1 MVFEAFPSLRWVR
14 PQGRGLEPRACN
26 EIGTRPPARS
36 GNAPGR
42 TAPAQ
47 STPSNPRPSPRTQ
60 IAPSAASGLRLRILA
75 TGPAPIRLYSD
86 HGRLREP
93 DLKVCPGSSSGI
105 DDIPRRRPGASRTEL
120 GRRRSIERQRD
131 PTRRSNAELGDPL
144 SGYRAPQGAAL
155 RRRDP
160 RNRIR
165 LPSGEGLQEHHVH
178 ERAYLLIAG
187 REINIS
193 RDLAA

>member
-1 MVFEAFPSLRWVR
+1 V
-14 PQGRGLEPRACN
+14 
-26 EIGTRPPARS
+26 
-36 GNAPGR
+36 
-42 TAPAQ
+42 
-47 STPSNPRPSPRTQ
+47 
-60 IAPSAASGLRLRILA
+60 ASGLRLRILA

-105 DDIPRRRPGASRTEL
+105 DEIPRRRPGASRTEL

-131 PTRRSNAELGDPL
+131 PRRRSSAELGDPL

-165 LPSGEGLQEHHVH
+165 LPSGEGLQEHHVQ

-193 RDLAA
+193 RDASSMTGGSWFALTLRSQRDSDGARAQRRAARGRARRARATVASHLVAARRIPS